1 MEDRFTQ
8 QLKKGVLEML
18 VLKLICQKPT
28 YGYELL
34 VQLKEQSSGRFAL
47 KEGTLYPILY
57 RLEDEGMI
65 RAAWSQG
72 EGRVT
77 PKKMYE
83 ATVAGAE
90 ENKRRQQIWQEFCR
104 TVDGFLEG
112 EIENA

>member
-1 MEDRFTQ
+1 
-8 QLKKGVLEML
+8 
-18 VLKLICQKPT
+18 
-28 YGYELL
+28 
-34 VQLKEQSSGRFAL
+34 
-47 KEGTLYPILY
+47 
-57 RLEDEGMI
+57 MI